1 MKAKKFKFIVKV
13 CSILSAALVFTLIV
27 VAISQFVKLG
37 KLSRR
42 KTNLESELE
51 FLAASE
57 LNLRENIQKY
67 NDINYTEQ
75 YAREHLGFISDGDII
90 YEIE

>member
-1 MKAKKFKFIVKV
+1 MKANKFKFIVKV
-13 CSILSAALVFTLIV
+13 CSILSAALVFVLIV

-57 LNLRENIQKY
+57 MNLRENIQKY